1 MGHAD
6 GSAEATRT
14 VWLGDFAALPY
25 SLAGKFLIEKEES
38 LPSCSAAGQNVRF
51 SP

>member
-1 MGHAD
+1 MGHVD

-25 SLAGKFLIEKEES
+25 SLAGKFLIEKRRVTS
-38 LPSCSAAGQNVRF
+38 QLFCGRTKC
-51 SP
+51 